1 MVEDNKNPTEG
12 HSPLKRPPHIYEG
25 NCPDKDQPEAFDS
38 ECARCQVDRMET
50 SLAERDAEIER
61 LRAALRFYAGSEH
74 RDEWLVPSE
83 EVRGKWMT
91 PIELDGGERARA
103 ALNSEEGQP

>member
-1 MVEDNKNPTEG
+1 METEQKDPTAR

-50 SLAERDAEIER
+50 SLAERDAEIKR
-61 LRAALRFYAGSEH
+61 LRNEISRLQGQTLFMCQCGGVR
-74 RDEWLVPSE
+74 E
-83 EVRGKWMT
+83 EPQV
-91 PIELDGGERARA
+91 
-103 ALNSEEGQP
+103 QP